1 VPKTAPALA
10 YPAAML
16 PPPVSPQVAAAAGLV
31 VALAF
36 LALGY
41 LLVDAAVGSRRLPQL
56 TRVGL
61 AFPAVLA
68 VVLVL
73 LLVHVAT
80 GGRVLSDPWIP
91 RVVVVALAAAA
102 LALRLGRH
110 RTAAEPVGAAAPIA
124 LGLVIVMAVV
134 LWGFPTTK
142 LLPLD
147 HAWDSDFHAGL
158 ANELLNGETLPH
170 GTVTG
175 AIPNDYPWMYHALLA
190 TTAAFM
196 PGGRAQDAFD
206 PAFFLQVIGGVLA
219 LFALGWELTRRWYG
233 AFAAALFGGLSG
245 GFGYLVR
252 NGPAVVIDPRADGG
266 AAAVRRWGDML
277 FVRSYNMSFNNLAP
291 TFPRDI
297 GFALLPAFLL
307 LMIVGFRRRSVA
319 ALAASGSVL
328 GLIGLSTGESMFAGL
343 GTVAL
348 IVALPPVVKARR
360 KSRAG
365 RRAEQSVGDPE
376 PDAPGRLRLAA
387 ALLVPSLGLW
397 SLWLGPLAYNYA
409 KLGGF
414 TGSANRPVILP
425 AAAFVGAWGVAGFF
439 AIVGL
444 IVWLPAA
451 RRDIGARVVLTMMAV
466 VAGLLVFAH
475 VVPLLFSKGFSTLSR
490 EHRYWPLMYLPVA
503 LLAAVGAS
511 RVIGWLVERSRPV
524 ALVAGAVTV
533 LLCIPSPLLASAA
546 LPAAKRVPQESEDAL
561 TGQRTMLSLVAPKP
575 GMRCIAATTPDWSHA
590 VFSFSGYRLVLFR
603 WSKKVWANSAH
614 IRYIDIYHHI
624 ANIHQRVAALDVLLA
639 PGRRVAWEAVAR
651 RWNVNV
657 VTIPQSSVPSWMDRT
672 YRVERTTYKGSPV
685 SVVWIKPCA

>member
-1 VPKTAPALA
+1 
-10 YPAAML
+10 ML
-16 PPPVSPQVAAAAGLV
+16 PPPVSPTAAAAAGLV
-31 VALAF
+31 VALGF

-41 LLVDAAVGSRRLPQL
+41 LLVDAVVGSRRLPQL

-91 RVVVVALAAAA
+91 RVVAGALAAGAI
-102 LALRLGRH
+102 ALRVGRR

-124 LGLVIVMAVV
+124 LGLVVVMAIV

-245 GFGYLVR
+245 GFGYFVHDGLAIVL
-252 NGPAVVIDPRADGG
+252 DPRAHNG

-307 LMIVGFRRRSVA
+307 LLIVGFRRRSIA
-319 ALAASGSVL
+319 ALAASGAVL
-328 GLIGLSTGESMFAGL
+328 GFIGLSTGESMFAGL

-348 IVALPPVVKARR
+348 IVVLPPVVKARR
-360 KSRAG
+360 ESRRG
-365 RRAEQSVGDPE
+365 RRAEESAGE
-376 PDAPGRLRLAA
+376 GSERDAPGRARLAA
-387 ALLVPSLGLW
+387 ALLLPSLGLW
-397 SLWLGPLAYNYA
+397 SLWLGPLAYNYE

-425 AAAFVGAWGVAGFF
+425 AAAFVGAWGVAGLF

-444 IVWLPAA
+444 VVWLPAA
-451 RRDIGARVVLTMMAV
+451 RRDIGARVVLSMMAV

-511 RVIGWLVERSRPV
+511 RVIGWLGERSRPA
-524 ALVAGAVTV
+524 ALVAGALTV

-546 LPAAKRVPQESEDAL
+546 LPVAKRVPQESQAAL
-561 TGQRTMLSLVAPKP
+561 TGHRAMLSLVAPRP

-614 IRYIDIYHHI
+614 IRYIDIYDHI
-624 ANIHQRVAALDVLLA
+624 PNIHRRVAALDVLLA
-639 PGRRVAWEAVAR
+639 PTDRATWEAVAR
-651 RWNVNV
+651 RWKVNV
-657 VTIPQSSVPSWMDRT
+657 VTIPQSSVPAWMERD

-685 SVVWIKPCA
+685 SVVWVTPCP